1 MRQGIGNAQRRDAG
15 DGTRAPGRT
24 QTYTG
29 ARPHGIGGAQYSV
42 KSTHEDRPVNIT
54 GGLLPAAWQWPA
66 LFVFAALVLHAIHA
80 APWRQ
85 LCDPSRLNAWLGSI
99 VLLLMLWMLRAGI
112 QPGLGFHLLGATVC
126 TLMFG
131 PHLALIAMSLVV
143 GAAAAAGTVDATSI
157 PVNALVMGAVP
168 VAVSFGVL
176 RATQRWLPSHFFV
189 YIFGVAFFGGALA
202 MLATGLAASGLLVA
216 TGAYP
221 FETLRADYLPWYLL
235 MSWAEAFS
243 TGGALTLLVVYRPQ
257 WVATFDDARYIAGK

>member
-1 MRQGIGNAQRRDAG
+1 M
-15 DGTRAPGRT
+15 
-24 QTYTG
+24 
-29 ARPHGIGGAQYSV
+29 
-42 KSTHEDRPVNIT
+42 NIT
-54 GGLLPAAWQWPA
+54 AALLPSAWHC
-66 LFVFAALVLHAIHA
+66 AALLTFSALLLRAIRC
-80 APWRQ
+80 APWTR
-85 LCDPSRLNAWLGSI
+85 LNNASHLNAWLGSI

-143 GAAAAAGTVDATSI
+143 AGGAVAGTIDPSSI
-157 PVNALVMGAVP
+157 AVNALLMGAVP
-168 VAVSFGVL
+168 IAVSFGIL
-176 RATQRWLPSHFFV
+176 RATQRWLPNHFFV

-202 MLATGLAASGLLVA
+202 MAATGLAASGLLVA

-221 FETLRADYLPWYLL
+221 FETLSADYLPWYLL
-235 MSWAEAFS
+235 MSWAEAFT

>member
-1 MRQGIGNAQRRDAG
+1 M
-15 DGTRAPGRT
+15 
-24 QTYTG
+24 
-29 ARPHGIGGAQYSV
+29 
-42 KSTHEDRPVNIT
+42 NIT
-54 GGLLPAAWQWPA
+54 GGLLPVAWQWSA
-66 LFVFAALVLHAIHA
+66 LLVFGTLLLRAMRI
-80 APWRQ
+80 APWRRLQ
-85 LCDPSRLNAWLGSI
+85 DSSRLNAWLGSI
-99 VLLLMLWMLRAGI
+99 VFLLMLWMLRAGI

-143 GAAAAAGTVDATSI
+143 AGAAAAGTIDASSI

-168 VAVSFGVL
+168 IAVSFGLL

-189 YIFGVAFFGGALA
+189 YIFGVAFLGGALA
-202 MLATGLAASGLLVA
+202 MTATGLAASGVLIA
-216 TGAYP
+216 AGAYP

-235 MSWAEAFS
+235 MSWAEAFI